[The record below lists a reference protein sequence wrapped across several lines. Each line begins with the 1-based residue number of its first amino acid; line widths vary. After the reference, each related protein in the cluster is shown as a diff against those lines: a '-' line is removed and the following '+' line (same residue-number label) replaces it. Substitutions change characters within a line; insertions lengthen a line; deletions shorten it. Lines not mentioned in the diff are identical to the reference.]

1 MKEIKRMKEMKKM
14 KGIRRV
20 MMYFIPVFIL
30 ISCSVSYSFKGGKV
44 DDNIKTVK
52 ITDFVNQAQLV
63 YPPLVQTFNRELR
76 ARMVDQ
82 SGLKET
88 SGNAHLE
95 FEGEITDYRVDGTA
109 VREDGFASM
118 AKLTIT
124 IKVRYTNNVKPE
136 ESVEQSFTSFE
147 EFSSTKTLDEVQDG
161 LITKIV
167 TDIVDMI
174 YNATLGNW

>member
-1 MKEIKRMKEMKKM
+1 MKVMKKM

-20 MMYFIPVFIL
+20 MMYFVSVFIL
-30 ISCSVSYSFKGGKV
+30 ISCSISYSFKGGKV

-52 ITDFVNQAQLV
+52 ITDFLNQAQLV
-63 YPPLVQTFNRELR
+63 YPPLTQTFNREMR

-88 SGNAHLE
+88 SSSPHLE
-95 FEGEITDYRVDGTA
+95 FEGEITDYSVVGTA
-109 VREDGFASM
+109 VREDGYASM

-124 IKVRYTNNVKPE
+124 VAVRYTNNVNPE
-136 ESVEQSFTSFE
+136 ESLEQKFTSFE
-147 EFSSTKTLDEVQDG
+147 EFSSTRTLEEVQDG

-167 TDIVDMI
+167 NDIVDMI